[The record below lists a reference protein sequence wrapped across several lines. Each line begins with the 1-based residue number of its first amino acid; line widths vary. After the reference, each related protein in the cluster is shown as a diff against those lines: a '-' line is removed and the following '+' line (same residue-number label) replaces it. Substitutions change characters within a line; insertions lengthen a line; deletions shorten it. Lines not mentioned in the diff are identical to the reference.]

1 MLAALAAGSVVSGAA
16 RGMTQA
22 AQAAQT
28 PQTAPTGQTPKVPQ
42 TASTDPTVWRP
53 LFDGTVLGPWQPSKF
68 ARGGGVSVQNGQI
81 VLEPGGALTGITWA
95 GEKLPTTRYEL
106 ALEAM
111 RIEGSDFFAGITFP
125 VGEEFCSLILGGWG
139 GMTVGLSSLNGR
151 DASENDTSQ
160 SIDFE
165 SGRWY
170 KVRIRVTPE
179 KIEAWLD
186 ERQIVSQS
194 IVGVTV
200 STRIE
205 VEPSHPLG
213 IASYRTK
220 SALKDI
226 RLRQLEGP
234 NAR

>member
-1 MLAALAAGSVVSGAA
+1 
-16 RGMTQA
+16 
-22 AQAAQT
+22 
-28 PQTAPTGQTPKVPQ
+28 
-42 TASTDPTVWRP
+42 
-53 LFDGTVLGPWQPSKF
+53 
-68 ARGGGVSVQNGQI
+68 
-81 VLEPGGALTGITWA
+81 
-95 GEKLPTTRYEL
+95 
-106 ALEAM
+106 
-111 RIEGSDFFAGITFP
+111 
-125 VGEEFCSLILGGWG
+125 
-139 GMTVGLSSLNGR
+139 
-151 DASENDTSQ
+151 DTSQ